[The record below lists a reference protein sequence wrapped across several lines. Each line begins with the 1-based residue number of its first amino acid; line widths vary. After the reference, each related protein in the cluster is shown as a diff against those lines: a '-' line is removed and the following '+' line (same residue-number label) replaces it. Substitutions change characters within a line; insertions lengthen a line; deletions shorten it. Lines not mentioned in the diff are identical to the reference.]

1 MIKDYWYDF
10 INMVFDSNVFRNTHF
25 INTPIANVF
34 IFPKRLTSKTIYM
47 IVTYLKRNGISKQE
61 LLTYYREIENH
72 WEEIGDYTFLKTIIG
87 KN

>member
-10 INMVFDSNVFRNTHF
+10 IDMIFDSKVFRNTHF
-25 INTPIANVF
+25 INTSIANVF
-34 IFPKRLTSKTIYM
+34 VLPKRLTSTTIYM
-47 IVTYLKRNGISKQE
+47 ILAYLKRNGVSKQQ

-72 WEEIGDYTFLKTIIG
+72 WEEIDNYTFLKSIVR